1 MAGREWIESTNTA
14 AVDRLVAAIAHVN
27 RARAARALD
36 ARIRGSHDVTS
47 ATAHEAE
54 ALIEARFRPST
65 RLVVYG
71 TLLPGER
78 NHHVIEPLGGEW
90 STCAVRGALHPAG
103 WGAVVGY
110 PAIRLDPAGEMIPA
124 MLLSAPALP
133 DHWARL
139 DRFEGD
145 EYRRVL
151 VMVHADHGRLG
162 VANVYEAREI
172 P

>member
-1 MAGREWIESTNTA
+1 MTGPDWIA
-14 AVDRLVAAIAHVN
+14 ATDAAIA
-27 RARAARALD
+27 RLASAIARANRGRAPGSPDATGPGSGDATGASAR
-36 ARIRGSHDVTS
+36 R
-47 ATAHEAE
+47 AE
-54 ALIEARFRPST
+54 AAIETHFRASEK
-65 RLVVYG
+65 LVVYG

-78 NHHVIEPLGGEW
+78 NHHVVQSVGGEW
-90 STCAVRGALHPAG
+90 STCAVSGALHPAG

-110 PAIRLDPAGEMIPA
+110 PAIRLDPGGEMLPV
-124 MLLSAPALP
+124 MLLTAPALP

-151 VMVHADHGRLG
+151 VMVHTDRGRLT
-162 VANVYEAREI
+162 VANIYEAREI